1 MYEPTKIDCQIA
13 AQVLKYL
20 SEHIMV
26 PAQANEVVKVVNSML
41 RSTCKNAQRIVE
53 TFIPD
58 AKEDI
63 LN

>member
-1 MYEPTKIDCQIA
+1 MYEPTKTDCQIA

-20 SEHIMV
+20 SEHIIV
-26 PAQANEVVKVVNSML
+26 PAQANEIVKVVNSVL

-53 TFIPD
+53 TFTHD